1 MSLGLVK
8 IASMCEKIE
17 ETYVME
23 EELTLKRIK
32 TKISVSSSSKV
43 SDNIILSDKKSYGS
57 SSSKDHFGML
67 GLRKRNS
74 DLDEE
79 LVPY

>member
-1 MSLGLVK
+1 MPLKLVK

-57 SSSKDHFGML
+57 SSSQDHFGML
-67 GLRKRNS
+67 GLRKHNS